1 MLGLICAWM
10 WSAALG
16 ASVVV
21 PAEEAVWA
29 VVRTEADG
37 LVLEE
42 RPVKD
47 SGFYELRVR
56 TRVAAAPSKVADA
69 VWAWNPKGPEAAMVA
84 RREVLS
90 DGKTQRTVYSLFT
103 PPLVGKRETTIQFTR
118 SREGKGA
125 VRIVYGTQAET
136 AAPREDGAVQMKV
149 RGTWSL
155 QPDGEGGT
163 QLEHR
168 CLSDPG
174 AGVAPFM
181 ASGTQR
187 DTLVAVARDVIARAK

>member
-1 MLGLICAWM
+1 MIALLCTWT
-10 WSAALG
+10 WLAASG
-16 ASVVV
+16 ASVVSA
-21 PAEEAVWA
+21 PEEAAWS

-56 TRVAAAPSKVADA
+56 TRVAAAPAKVADA
-69 VWAWNPKGPEAAMVA
+69 VWEWNPKGPEAAMVA

-90 DGKTQRTVYSLFT
+90 EGKTQRTIYQLFT
-103 PPLVGKRETTIQFTR
+103 PPLVGKRESTIQFTR

-125 VRIVYGTQAET
+125 VRIIYGTKPDT
-136 AAPREDGAVQMKV
+136 ATPREDGAVQMKV
-149 RGTWSL
+149 RGAWSL

-168 CLSDPG
+168 CLNDPG

-187 DTLVAVARDVIARAK
+187 DTLVGVVRDVMARAK